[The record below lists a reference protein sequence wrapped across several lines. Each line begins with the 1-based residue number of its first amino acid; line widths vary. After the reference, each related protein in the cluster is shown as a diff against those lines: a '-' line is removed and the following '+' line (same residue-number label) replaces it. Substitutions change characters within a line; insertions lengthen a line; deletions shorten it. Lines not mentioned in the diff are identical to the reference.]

1 MTNYILVN
9 EAMRLAR
16 DVKNQ
21 HEQEP
26 VPTVELHGVTD
37 AKQGSRVLFKVTP
50 SIAGKTITLDIEN
63 SLGAA
68 AGFSATLTRKFL
80 DTEDR
85 AIRAALV
92 ALGWT
97 PPPEKSEP

>member
-26 VPTVELHGVTD
+26 VPTVELHGITD

-92 ALGWT
+92 TLGWT

>member
-1 MTNYILVN
+1 MDATHHAESAPRN
-9 EAMRLAR
+9 EPM
-16 DVKNQ
+16 
-21 HEQEP
+21 
-26 VPTVELHGVTD
+26 PTVELHGVTD

-63 SLGAA
+63 SVGAT
-68 AGFSATLTRKFL
+68 AGFSVTLTRKFL

>member
-1 MTNYILVN
+1 
-9 EAMRLAR
+9 
-16 DVKNQ
+16 
-21 HEQEP
+21 
-26 VPTVELHGVTD
+26 VELHGVTD

-63 SLGAA
+63 SLGAT
-68 AGFSATLTRKFL
+68 AGFASTLSRKIL

-97 PPPEKSEP
+97 PPPENSKP

>member
-1 MTNYILVN
+1 MDSIHHTESAPRND
-9 EAMRLAR
+9 E
-16 DVKNQ
+16 
-21 HEQEP
+21 

-50 SIAGKTITLDIEN
+50 SIAEKVITLDIEN
-63 SLGAA
+63 GLGAT

-80 DTEDR
+80 DTEER

>member
-26 VPTVELHGVTD
+26 VPTVELHGITD